1 MENTSESTPLTDPGF
16 LSETTV
22 LLFGALVVLL
32 YALTWCRIYSKAG
45 FHPGLGLLM
54 LVPGIN
60 LIAQAGL
67 AFGTWPV
74 ERELRGFR
82 KVRKTVHR
90 ADERVAKAA

>member
-1 MENTSESTPLTDPGF
+1 MENTSESTPLTDPSTF
-16 LSETTV
+16 TESTV
-22 LLFGALVVLL
+22 LLFGALVILL

-54 LVPGIN
+54 LIPGIN

-74 ERELRGFR
+74 ENELRGYR
-82 KVRKTVHR
+82 KVQKTVHR
-90 ADERVAKAA
+90 AEKRMSKAA